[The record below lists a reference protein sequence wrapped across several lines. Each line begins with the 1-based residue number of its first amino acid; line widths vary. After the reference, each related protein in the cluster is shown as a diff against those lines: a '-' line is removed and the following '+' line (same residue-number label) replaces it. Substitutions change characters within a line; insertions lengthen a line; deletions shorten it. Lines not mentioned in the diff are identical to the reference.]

1 MSQFEPVHGYQ
12 PRQPIDLIPTAPH
25 HTRMYESAASFAS
38 HIHDLHKEITNKI
51 QKSNAN
57 YKAYADLHKK
67 THGFNVGLRDG
78 SNFLECYPPGIVK
91 KLHAR
96 SV

>member
-1 MSQFEPVHGYQ
+1 MTS
-12 PRQPIDLIPTAPH
+12 H
-25 HTRMYESAASFAS
+25 HTRMSESATSFAS
-38 HIHDLHKEITNKI
+38 HIHDLHKEFITQI

-67 THGFNVGLRDG
+67 AQEFNEGDYVTVQICP
-78 SNFLECYPPGIVK
+78 EWYPSGTVK

-96 SV
+96 SA